1 MPSPDD
7 DTAAA
12 EPPRETIDF
21 GPLTIAFDERVLRPR
36 PWTAAQSAWAADLL
50 DDLPDGPVLE
60 LCTGA
65 GQIGLLAALES
76 DRDLVLVDADPVACR
91 LARENVRT
99 SRRSAYTE
107 VRCAP
112 LESAITPEERF
123 ALIVADPPWV
133 ETARTS
139 DYPEDPLTAIDG
151 GADGLEL
158 ARACLVV
165 AGEHLL
171 DGGVVV
177 LQIGSVAQADAVR
190 DWLRTRSELRLMPQE
205 VRDVPGKGTLL
216 RIDRRP

>member
-7 DTAAA
+7 DTAVA

-50 DDLPDGPVLE
+50 AVVPDGPVLE

-91 LARENVRT
+91 LAWDNLRS

-112 LESAITPEERF
+112 LESAIAAGERF

-133 ETARTS
+133 ESTRTQ

-151 GADGLEL
+151 GADGLDL

-165 AGEHLL
+165 AARHLL
-171 DGGVVV
+171 EKGALI
-177 LQIGSVAQADAVR
+177 LQVGTVGQAEMLRGWLAAR
-190 DWLRTRSELRLMPQE
+190 DFALTADEI
-205 VRDVPGKGTLL
+205 RDVPGKGTLV
-216 RIDRRP
+216 RVNRDS